1 MGTIKLALIG
11 ILLAGLLFGFAM
23 PVPADAGQL
32 ASIQI
37 TPENPDMEVGQS
49 LVFRA
54 QGYDENGDPCQIN
67 DPNWEG
73 DQSYGTIT
81 PDVNDPL
88 KCTYTANQAGNGYII
103 CWEGPPYQGIH
114 GSTDIYIQDPGS
126 QLDRIDITPSSV
138 TLQVGGTKQ
147 FIATGYDQNDNE
159 IPITPEWTTDG
170 GTISQSGLYTATT
183 EGDFT
188 VTASVQGST
197 VTGTASVKV
206 TPPGTPVKTATGT
219 GTAYFAT
226 DAGTLENLAAVDE
239 STLPAEGKPAL
250 VFPHGFFSF
259 NITGLTPCTHQKVVV
274 TITLPS
280 AVPVG
285 TQYWKYHASEGGW
298 IQIPMGSDDGDNVIT
313 ITLEDGGLGDDD
325 GECNGV
331 IVDSGGPGVG
341 VFDTGSPA
349 NPYPSISGTHRGTI
363 TLNQTI
369 TVSRLYTYP
378 CAGTGGHSEYARI
391 WNTTLNVTARW
402 DGYRGDWHN
411 ISFDKTFT
419 LAAHETYNYTIK
431 TGSYPQIH
439 HTSALPTANGWINC
453 TEFVDA
459 NGKKYKDGIPAIR
472 LFL

>member
-1 MGTIKLALIG
+1 MTAGTYQISCRDSGSG
-11 ILLAGLLFGFAM
+11 ISGSAGI
-23 PVPADAGQL
+23 
-32 ASIQI
+32 SI
-37 TPENPDMEVGQS
+37 
-49 LVFRA
+49 
-54 QGYDENGDPCQIN
+54 
-67 DPNWEG
+67 
-73 DQSYGTIT
+73 
-81 PDVNDPL
+81 
-88 KCTYTANQAGNGYII
+88 
-103 CWEGPPYQGIH
+103 
-114 GSTDIYIQDPGS
+114 TD
-126 QLDRIDITPSSV
+126 TSV
-138 TLQVGGTKQ
+138 
-147 FIATGYDQNDNE
+147 E
-159 IPITPEWTTDG
+159 
-170 GTISQSGLYTATT
+170 
-183 EGDFT
+183 
-188 VTASVQGST
+188 
-197 VTGTASVKV
+197 
-206 TPPGTPVKTATGT
+206 TATGT
-219 GTAYFAT
+219 GTAYFAN
-226 DAGTLENLAAVDE
+226 DAGTLENLAAVDD
-239 STLPAEGKPAL
+239 STLPTEGKPAL

-259 NITGLTPCTHQKVVV
+259 DITGLTPCAHQKVNV

-285 TQYWKYHASEGGW
+285 TEYWKYHASEGGW
-298 IQIPMGSDDGDNVIT
+298 IQIPMGSDDGDAVIT

-349 NPYPSISGTHRGTI
+349 NPYPSVYGTHRGTI
-363 TLNQTI
+363 TANQTI

-419 LAAHETYNYTIK
+419 LAAHETYNYSIK

-453 TEFVDA
+453 IEFTDA